1 MCVHQFVPP
10 IPLWVKSFRKA
21 SMRTGARPQDTGGME
36 SLLLS
41 TFVTKYSCGPE
52 SSASLFSHLLKKVSI
67 SMAFSNSPK
76 DPGVPASLAGGT
88 ITPAQMAGLS
98 RAGGD
103 SGRGPGGRQSE
114 VCLLPVEHT
123 SVSTSWDSCL
133 WPSSLTPRQSHDS
146 QLALPPGVTVEAAL
160 QFSKGSGWV
169 QVRLGEPGLRG
180 PCGVGSAQ
188 ESAYWLS
195 PLFIPVLAT
204 EIVIFIAI
212 SPDYFRNLR
221 QVDLNKTVKQQSLA
235 FISFYHPF
243 CFLGHGVLL
252 ASAPDLGRGV
262 APLSCSCAVTAWH
275 SRLLPL
281 TSDMG

>member
-1 MCVHQFVPP
+1 
-10 IPLWVKSFRKA
+10 
-21 SMRTGARPQDTGGME
+21 
-36 SLLLS
+36 
-41 TFVTKYSCGPE
+41 
-52 SSASLFSHLLKKVSI
+52 
-67 SMAFSNSPK
+67 
-76 DPGVPASLAGGT
+76 
-88 ITPAQMAGLS
+88 MAGLS

-252 ASAPDLGRGV
+252 ASAPDPQL
-262 APLSCSCAVTAWH
+262 PSFFSSLCIPS
-275 SRLLPL
+275 SRTFQISTPPPPPGNS
-281 TSDMG
+281 TFSKTPSQGQSSQTESE